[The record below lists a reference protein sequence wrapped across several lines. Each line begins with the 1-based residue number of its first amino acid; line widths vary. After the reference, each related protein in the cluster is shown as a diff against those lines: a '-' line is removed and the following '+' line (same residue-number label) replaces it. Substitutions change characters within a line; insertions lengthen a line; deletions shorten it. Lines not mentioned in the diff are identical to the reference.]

1 MMLLL
6 DEIEDES
13 YLGGNSVSFNTEGEY
28 EEGQFGK
35 ISPRAQRFSNHHEH
49 HLLLIV
55 PPAH

>member
-13 YLGGNSVSFNTEGEY
+13 YLGGNFVSVNIEGEY

-35 ISPRAQRFSNHHEH
+35 ISPRE
-49 HLLLIV
+49 
-55 PPAH
+55 